1 MSKHDSTY
9 HCHFLHRKA
18 IKEKIIE
25 RKSLYE
31 NVSYFPELP
40 YGNIYFTVLVY
51 YSKTVGITSRTSK
64 RHKVIIIEEKTA
76 KALL

>member
-1 MSKHDSTY
+1 MSKHNSAY

-31 NVSYFPELP
+31 DVSYFPELP
-40 YGNIYFTVLVY
+40 YGNIYFIVLVY
-51 YSKTVGITSRTSK
+51 YSKTVGTTSRTSK

>member
-1 MSKHDSTY
+1 MSRISQSCHMATY
-9 HCHFLHRKA
+9 IL
-18 IKEKIIE
+18 
-25 RKSLYE
+25 
-31 NVSYFPELP
+31 
-40 YGNIYFTVLVY
+40 VLVY